1 MVLIISHA
9 LCASNALFAS
19 CASFTSRLTRAAAVF
34 GGFLMVA
41 YHKSSAAKAS
51 HVAGAG
57 GWKTKIAGLVLFY
70 FSRCLH
76 LTSSLSTFARQQTR
90 VVTGRGGHRFLVLQH
105 EVAAPAGC
113 RAGQT
118 NQAGKDVHHQTTSL
132 NASCTTHESQ
142 TTPHPP
148 HTTWC
153 QSPRHNPA
161 LWPARG

>member
-57 GWKTKIAGLVLFY
+57 GWKTKTAGLVLFLLQSV
-70 FSRCLH
+70 FAFDFIFINFRTPTNSRGN
-76 LTSSLSTFARQQTR
+76 RQGWPPISGT
-90 VVTGRGGHRFLVLQH
+90 
-105 EVAAPAGC
+105 PA
-113 RAGQT
+113 
-118 NQAGKDVHHQTTSL
+118 
-132 NASCTTHESQ
+132 
-142 TTPHPP
+142 
-148 HTTWC
+148 
-153 QSPRHNPA
+153 
-161 LWPARG
+161 